1 MGEKILKKNQKIMKL
16 KESQVKLKK
25 LQKKKSKVKF
35 DFWKK
40 SEEIVIYQQ
49 TKIRHEY
56 AYYLRYKNQS

>member
-40 SEEIVIYQQ
+40 SEEIVQ
-49 TKIRHEY
+49 KSNSNFV
-56 AYYLRYKNQS
+56 YLILYDV